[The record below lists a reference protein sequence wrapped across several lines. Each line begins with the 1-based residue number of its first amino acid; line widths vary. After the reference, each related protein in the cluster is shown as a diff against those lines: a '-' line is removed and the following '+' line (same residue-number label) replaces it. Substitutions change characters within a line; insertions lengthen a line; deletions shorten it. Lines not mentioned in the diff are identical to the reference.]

1 MSTPAI
7 PLARPAPPPANPDN
21 ELWEQPRGQ
30 LAESVNGAI
39 PYAERVM
46 APQSDDPNKST
57 YVPPAWGYTVQEAAD
72 ALTNI
77 FGGQSNRALLTL
89 MKTIESELSPA
100 SSDGIAP
107 CGYEEL

>member
-46 APQSDDPNKST
+46 APQSYDHNKST
-57 YVPPAWGYTVQEAAD
+57 YAPPVWGYTAQEAAD
-72 ALTNI
+72 ALV
-77 FGGQSNRALLTL
+77 RAGILLPNEAFDRYL
-89 MKTIESELSPA
+89 MPGPIED

-107 CGYEEL
+107 CGYEEI